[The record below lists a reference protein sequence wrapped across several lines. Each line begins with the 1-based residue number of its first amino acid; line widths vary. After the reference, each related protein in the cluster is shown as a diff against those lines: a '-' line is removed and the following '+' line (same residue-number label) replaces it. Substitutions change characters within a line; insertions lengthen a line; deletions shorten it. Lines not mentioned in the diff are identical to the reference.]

1 VRKKN
6 QDDQVRRFV
15 KDSKRKGA
23 TVDSH
28 RWFASAEFKDG
39 RHAEIFAPEEKRKRG

>member
-6 QDDQVRRFV
+6 QDEPVRRFV

-23 TVDSH
+23 KVQSH
-28 RWFASAEFKDG
+28 KWFASAEYKDG
-39 RHAEIFAPEEKRKRG
+39 THAEIFAPEKKRKRG